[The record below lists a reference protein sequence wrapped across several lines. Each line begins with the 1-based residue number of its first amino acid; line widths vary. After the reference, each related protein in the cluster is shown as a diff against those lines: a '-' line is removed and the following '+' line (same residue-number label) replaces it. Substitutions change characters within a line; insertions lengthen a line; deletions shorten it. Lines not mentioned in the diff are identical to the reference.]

1 MGVSNQTFVWLVTS
15 KNRGIVL
22 LNREAPRMGNMDC
35 DYRCG
40 NYKSLLI
47 GRFFLSPFFCDFSM

>member
-22 LNREAPRMGNMDC
+22 LNREAPRMDYLDC